1 MANSKVGLTT
11 NAITGTLPIANGGTG
26 ATSTTFTNLTSNVT
40 GNLPVGNLNSGTA
53 AGATTFWRGDGTWV
67 APAGFDISSITGATA
82 STAVPITTDEHIMNI
97 GGALRRVDHNIVTAV
112 NTPWLQSRGLT
123 GNQSIANDTMTVIT
137 NWNNITINSKQD
149 SGTSSQ
155 SLSSNGQFAV
165 GVAGYYQIN
174 LTVKLAS
181 ISGRTN
187 TRIYIYSEHDDVWY
201 TIGGLMSPD
210 ATSSQILSGSILLPT
225 GFSRYFK
232 AAVEHNS
239 GSAINIEGGGSSFSI
254 FRIAGYDLP

>member
-1 MANSKVGLTT
+1 
-11 NAITGTLPIANGGTG
+11 
-26 ATSTTFTNLTSNVT
+26 
-40 GNLPVGNLNSGTA
+40 
-53 AGATTFWRGDGTWV
+53 
-67 APAGFDISSITGATA
+67 
-82 STAVPITTDEHIMNI
+82 MNI